1 MKLPKRVKLNGLWYK
16 IELCDEINLPDDC
29 LAQTT
34 KARQLIQIGKDLSA
48 DIKTQVLF
56 HEMYHAQNW
65 ELDEK
70 EVENISQNLC
80 QILFD
85 NQNVARRFVRRRK

>member
-16 IELCDEINLPDDC
+16 IQLCDDTSISADA
-29 LAQTT
+29 LAQTI
-34 KARQLIQIGKDLSA
+34 KAKQLIQIDRSLSE
-48 DIKTQVLF
+48 DITTQVLF

-85 NQNVARRFVRRRK
+85 NQDMARRFVRRRK